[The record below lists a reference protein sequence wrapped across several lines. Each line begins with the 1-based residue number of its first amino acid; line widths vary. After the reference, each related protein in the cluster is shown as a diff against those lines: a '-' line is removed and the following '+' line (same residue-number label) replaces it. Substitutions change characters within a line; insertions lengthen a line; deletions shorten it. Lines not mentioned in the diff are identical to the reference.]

1 MTGKRKRALLE
12 LAKNGLKR
20 TNCFFQ
26 KTVDIFKYSKYDVG
40 TKREISSW
48 QQDTKQSLFSIEDN
62 QAEQVRGL

>member
-1 MTGKRKRALLE
+1 MKIVK
-12 LAKNGLKR
+12 KSIIW
-20 TNCFFQ
+20 Q